1 MKSFK
6 NKVVYF
12 YFTPLKQNSNK
23 KMEGYFTHITVVYW
37 N

>member
-6 NKVVYF
+6 NKVV

-23 KMEGYFTHITVVYW
+23 KMEGYFTHITVVFW